1 MLFILRGDIFSSFYW
16 IKVCLGINIG
26 QRGLHKKEIRLGET
40 INQWKDCWAGEQK
53 EREVQCTFPKGLTV
67 MTNIFITKLCFVLH
81 TQIWKKTAIMYAN
94 TLSDPA
100 MSHLS
105 EVGFI
110 NNGRNVP
117 HDIH

>member
-26 QRGLHKKEIRLGET
+26 QRGLHKKEIRMGEM
-40 INQWKDCWAGEQK
+40 ISERIVELVNKRK
-53 EREVQCTFPKGLTV
+53 EKCSAHFQKGLLSWLTFSSQNSALFY
-67 MTNIFITKLCFVLH
+67 TH
-81 TQIWKKTAIMYAN
+81 RYEKKMAIMYAN

-110 NNGRNVP
+110 NNGKNVP